1 MRLVL
6 VYNAD
11 AGLFGAVA
19 DSVHKLLAPETYA
32 CGLCYYTHGAFG
44 MKRNFRDLLEK
55 LPVPVAFFHRNEF
68 QRQYGDTGIA
78 LPAVLWETAE
88 GTFEVVVPAE
98 ALAVDSAA
106 EEAGM
111 QRLMA
116 RIEAAV
122 SERLRAAP
130 QAEPGA

>member
-11 AGLFGAVA
+11 SGVFSAVA

-32 CGLCYYTHGAFG
+32 CGLCYYTHGALG
-44 MKRNFRDLLEK
+44 MKRAFRDFLER
-55 LPVPVAFFHRNEF
+55 LAVPAAFFHRDEF
-68 QRQYGDTGIA
+68 GKHYGETGIV
-78 LPAVLWETAE
+78 LPAVLWETEE
-88 GTFEVVVPAE
+88 GALEVVVPAE
-98 ALAVDSAA
+98 ALGVDPAA

-116 RIEAAV
+116 QIEAAV
-122 SERLRAAP
+122 SERLL
-130 QAEPGA
+130 EP

>member
-11 AGLFGAVA
+11 AGVFGAVA

-44 MKRNFRDLLEK
+44 MKRPFKDFLER
-55 LPVPVAFFHRNEF
+55 LPVAYHLNAFR
-68 QRQYGDTGIA
+68 RQHGDVEVA
-78 LPAVLWETAE
+78 LPAVLWEARA

-98 ALAVDSAA
+98 ALAVDPAA

-111 QRLMA
+111 EVLMG

-122 SERLRAAP
+122 RERLGAA
-130 QAEPGA
+130 

>member
-11 AGLFGAVA
+11 AGVFGAVA

-44 MKRNFRDLLEK
+44 MTRPFKGFLDRL
-55 LPVPVAFFHRNEF
+55 PVAFYHLNAFR
-68 QRQYGDTGIA
+68 RQHGDVEVA
-78 LPAVLWETAE
+78 LPAVLWEARA

-98 ALAVDSAA
+98 ALAVDPAA

-111 QRLMA
+111 EVLMG

-122 SERLRAAP
+122 R
-130 QAEPGA
+130 